1 MMDKDKWAA
10 RFSQKMKD
18 YSEPLPDG
26 LWERL
31 EAEMSPSRRV
41 IPMWRSRRFAVA
53 AAAALVVAV
62 SGLTAWLA
70 GFWIKDAG
78 YPDSAVAEKEMPLS
92 LPDEQPQLP
101 SVSSPLVKNPSVA
114 PLLAVSSEVLP
125 EKATVELSAVITEP
139 DVLEPTVEE
148 KPEPTEK
155 TVSSHPVP
163 MTRSQRRMADQEQMR
178 RNQEALETRRE
189 PENRSWSVG
198 VHTGNTP
205 FSSSNSFNG
214 VGRLSTL
221 QTTQASVMDMVMAS
235 DDGGRSAYN
244 QILFNNRDQASRT
257 DVHHKMPVT
266 VGASFRWN
274 FAPRWALETGLAYT
288 LLSSDLRSGKDSYL
302 EEEQKLHYVG
312 IPLKLHRSLF
322 DSRWVSLYASAG
334 GMVEKCVSASLNVVY
349 VNGMASRETE
359 SQSLDI
365 DEIQWSV
372 SAAAGVQVNI
382 TPQIGLYAEP
392 GIAYYFDDGSDVETI
407 RKEHPFNFNLQV
419 GLRFSFPK

>member
-10 RFSQKMKD
+10 RFSKKMED

-101 SVSSPLVKNPSVA
+101 SVSSPLVKNPSAA

-125 EKATVELSAVITEP
+125 EKAMVELSAVTTEP
-139 DVLEPTVEE
+139 DVLDPTVEE

-155 TVSSHPVP
+155 TVSSHSVP
-163 MTRSQRRMADQEQMR
+163 MARSQRRMADQEQMR
-178 RNQEALETRRE
+178 RNREALETRRE

-288 LLSSDLRSGKDSYL
+288 LLSSDLRSGKESYL

-392 GIAYYFDDGSDVETI
+392 GIAYYFDDGSNVETI